1 MTNYP
6 AYTRAGEGGREENL
20 ETRACASE
28 REREKEREGE
38 RGKESAALLFVNCAP
53 RNAECRRRWA
63 SSLWFKP
70 LRIARMRKERET
82 T

>member
-38 RGKESAALLFVNCAP
+38 RERERECRAVVRKLCS
-53 RNAECRRRWA
+53 AECRVS
-63 SSLWFKP
+63 SSLGFF
-70 LRIARMRKERET
+70 AVV
-82 T
+82 